1 MPWKSERRRFTGI
14 RGLAVLAFALL
25 MAAPLARAVLFT
37 GYTLQNLSNTTLA
50 PGLDL
55 WAYSLR
61 GSGEEP
67 LFQRLHVLETDP
79 RKTQGLKLMLAG
91 KNGQIHGLQKTT
103 DSMIW
108 LASRHPDLHV
118 LAGINGDFFD
128 TSAGG
133 PLGLTMQAG
142 RLMMTSEFPKAWV
155 FGLTADGRACIG
167 RPQVQ
172 LSFSAMRQGQEVM
185 SGVRIDALNCL
196 RADIEPGRS
205 TPGNAWQARQDNELV
220 VYTRDWY
227 RSTMAPDG
235 GYEVRLDVTG
245 DILPNRRLLGKVSGI
260 YGTGKTTL
268 SGSGQVPQGT
278 ALSQSTMV
286 LSATGRAV
294 AALRQ
299 LQMGDAVSVDCV
311 MSPDWADIFTC
322 LGGGRPDGGPLLVMD
337 GQIQPDD
344 RRVEDYSY
352 FYVSH
357 PRTLAGIRKD
367 GSYFFVVAD
376 GYAPGEASGLTVQ
389 QLAQIALDLGAD
401 IALNLDG
408 GPSST
413 MAVRQ
418 GEGFTVISSS
428 TGSSGSETRVGNSL
442 VFCERR

>member
-1 MPWKSERRRFTGI
+1 MPRTFERRRFPKI
-14 RGLAVLAFALL
+14 RRLAALALVLLL
-25 MAAPLARAVLFT
+25 TAPHARAALFT
-37 GYTLQNLSNTTLA
+37 GYALQNLSNTTLA

-61 GSGEEP
+61 GPGDEP
-67 LFQRLHVLETDP
+67 LFQRLHVLEMDP
-79 RKTQGLKLMLAG
+79 RKMEGLKLMLAG
-91 KNGQIHGLQKTT
+91 KNGQIHGLQKTS
-103 DSMIW
+103 DSMAW
-108 LASRHPDLHV
+108 LESRHPDLRV
-118 LAGINGDFFD
+118 LAAINGDFFD

-155 FGLTADGRACIG
+155 FGLTAEGQARIG
-167 RPQVQ
+167 HPQVQ
-172 LSFSAMRQGQEVM
+172 LSFSAARKGQEVL

-196 RADIEPGRS
+196 RADIAPGRS

-220 VYTRDWY
+220 VYTHDWY
-227 RSTMAPDG
+227 RATMASDG

-245 DILPNRRLLGKVSGI
+245 DILPNQRLQGKVSGI
-260 YGTGKTTL
+260 YGTGTNTL
-268 SGSGQVPQGT
+268 AGSQQVPQGM

-286 LSATGRAV
+286 LSATGKAIG
-294 AALRQ
+294 ALRQ
-299 LQMGDAVSVDCV
+299 LRMGDMVSIDCL

-322 LGGGRPDGGPLLVMD
+322 LGGGRPDGGPLLVRD

-344 RRVEDYSY
+344 RRVEDYHY
-352 FYVSH
+352 FYVPH

-367 GSYFFVVAD
+367 GSYFFLVAD
-376 GYAPGEASGLTVQ
+376 GYTPGEASGLTVQ

-413 MAVRQ
+413 LAVRQ
-418 GEGFTVISSS
+418 GKGFAVISGS
-428 TGSSGSETRVGNSL
+428 TGSSGAQTRVGNSL